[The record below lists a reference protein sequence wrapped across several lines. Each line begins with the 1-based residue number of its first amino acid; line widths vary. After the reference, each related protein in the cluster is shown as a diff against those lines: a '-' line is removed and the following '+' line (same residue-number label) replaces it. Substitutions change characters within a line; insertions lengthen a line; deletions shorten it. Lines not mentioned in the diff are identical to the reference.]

1 MKQTLAGLAL
11 GVLLAVSSASHA
23 DTTVGTAEI
32 NITYIEGWSP
42 ENWDI
47 SLLSHTPQTIAVSL
61 NTLNRDLQ
69 YWPAEDA
76 GGDGAQAGNA
86 HWSVLEVDV
95 REGYRVTG
103 VAVHAL
109 AYGELS
115 AGELPDQP
123 PGSADNGARLAWFVT
138 APGLSLPFST
148 QFTTFSGLQPFADAT
163 GPLDLGDTFRVSFDA
178 AVWAQ
183 AVAATASW
191 QHRQFGG
198 LGFDRQR
205 RAAGAGNA
213 SAGTG
218 KLDHAAGRT
227 GRAFRVATPCVG
239 PAPRRRIIPFPGM
252 IDRRKGALPGGSRCY
267 TGRDGWAFP
276 GAASRPIP
284 PRADWRTAPLETA

>member
-47 SLLSHTPQTIAVSL
+47 SLSSHTPQTVAVSL

-76 GGDGAQAGNA
+76 GGAGTQAGNA
-86 HWSVLEVDV
+86 HWSVLEVEV
-95 REGYRVTG
+95 RDGYRVTG

-123 PGSADNGARLAWFVT
+123 AGSADNGARLAWFVT

-148 QFTTFSGLQPFADAT
+148 QFTTFSGFQPFANAT
-163 GPLDLGDTFRVSFDA
+163 GPLDLDDTFRVSFDA

-183 AVAATASW
+183 AVAATASDGSTASSAALASIGSAVLLVQVAPVPEPASW
-191 QHRQFGG
+191 AMLLGG
-198 LGFDRQR
+198 LAGLSVWQR
-205 RAAGAGNA
+205 RVSGRRNGGA
-213 SAGTG
+213 
-218 KLDHAAGRT
+218 
-227 GRAFRVATPCVG
+227 
-239 PAPRRRIIPFPGM
+239 
-252 IDRRKGALPGGSRCY
+252 
-267 TGRDGWAFP
+267 
-276 GAASRPIP
+276 
-284 PRADWRTAPLETA
+284 